1 MIWKCRNKEI
11 NYYEKPVIMGII
23 NVTPDSFSD
32 GGDYYDTESA
42 VAHALEHIKNGADIL
57 DFGAQST
64 RPGHVVISADEEIQ
78 RLSGVLKKIRPLCD
92 LPISVDTYYP
102 EVAAAVIELGA
113 DIINDVS
120 GVINPEMARIIKQSG
135 AGWVIMHNGDGG
147 VNEVKS
153 FFDSSINECERLGI
167 DQAQLCLDMGIGFGK
182 TRPQDLELIAG
193 VKHYKKQGY
202 PLLLGTSRKRV
213 IGEYS
218 HQSDPKM
225 RIFGNIAADA
235 CAILGGANIFR
246 VHDTVNEAQGIYMA
260 YALKE
265 AYEKIENGAK

>member
-1 MIWKCRNKEI
+1 MIWKCTNKEI
-11 NYYEKPVIMGII
+11 NYSAKPIIMGII

-32 GGDYYDTESA
+32 GGDYYNAESA
-42 VAHALEHIKNGADIL
+42 VAHALEHIENGADIL

-64 RPGHVVISADEEIQ
+64 RPGHVAISADEEIQ
-78 RLSGVLKKIRPLCD
+78 RLTPVLEKIKPLCN

-102 EVAAAVIELGA
+102 EVAAEVIELGA

-147 VNEVKS
+147 VDEVRS
-153 FFDSSINECERLGI
+153 FFDNSINECKRLGI

-193 VKHYKKQGY
+193 IKHYKRQGY

-218 HQSDPKM
+218 AQAEPKK
-225 RIFGNIAADA
+225 RIYGNIAADTA
-235 CAILGGANIFR
+235 AVFGGADIFR
-246 VHDTVNEAQGIYMA
+246 VHDVKNEKQGIYMA
-260 YALKE
+260 FALKE